1 MVLTL
6 AHSRNAFTIPHCQV
20 TLTAPVGKLYEP
32 KYDIHFIC
40 NTDVALVLDPL
51 HNLVLST

>member
-20 TLTAPVGKLYEP
+20 TLTAPVGQLYEP